1 MTGKLLLAVNPRAGK
16 SAAKRRLL
24 ELVEL
29 LTDGGCEVTV
39 LPTKP
44 GEKTPERISALL
56 KSGRFDFVAACGG
69 DGTLHLAVD
78 GVLRSGTKLPIGY
91 LPFGSTNDFAASLG
105 IPTDWRKAAE
115 ALLRAEPVPHDVG
128 LFNGRPFT
136 YIACCGAFAET
147 SFHTSQSLK
156 NLLGHTA
163 YLFSALPALSELHPL
178 SLDVRSD
185 DGDFAGPFLFCAVAN
200 TRSVAGMV
208 KLGGS
213 QVNFQ
218 DGKFELLLVRYPA
231 NLKDAGRLTAKLLN
245 GEIDDP
251 LLLLRHVTSC
261 KVTAQGPYAWSLDGE
276 DGGKEPMC
284 TIHVEK
290 CAVAVLKNEKT
301 S

>member
-16 SAAKRRLL
+16 SAAKRHLL
-24 ELVEL
+24 ELIEL

-44 GEKTPERISALL
+44 GEKTPEQISSLL
-56 KSGRFDFVAACGG
+56 QSGRFDFAAACGG

-78 GVLRSGTKLPIGY
+78 GVLRSGTNLPIGY
-91 LPFGSTNDFAASLG
+91 LPFGSTNDFAVSLG
-105 IPTDWRKAAE
+105 IPTDWRKAAA
-115 ALLRAEPVPHDVG
+115 ALLKAEPVPHDVG
-128 LFNGRPFT
+128 LFNGKPFT

-147 SFHTSQSLK
+147 SFNTSQSLK

-163 YLFSALPALSELHPL
+163 YLFNALPALSELRPVQLEVH
-178 SLDVRSD
+178 SD
-185 DGDFAGPFLFCAVAN
+185 GGDFAGSFLFCAVAN

-208 KLGGS
+208 RLGET
-213 QVNFQ
+213 QVDFQ

-245 GEIDDP
+245 GETDDP
-251 LLLLRHVTSC
+251 LLHLCHVGSC
-261 KVTAQGPYAWSLDGE
+261 QIVAKEPCVWSLDGE
-276 DGGKEPMC
+276 DGGKEPLSE
-284 TIHVEK
+284 IRVEK